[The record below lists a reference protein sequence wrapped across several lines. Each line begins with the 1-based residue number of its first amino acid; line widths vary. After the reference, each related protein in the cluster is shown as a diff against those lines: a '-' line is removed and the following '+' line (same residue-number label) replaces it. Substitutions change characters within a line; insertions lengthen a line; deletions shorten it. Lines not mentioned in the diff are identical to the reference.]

1 MQRKLIISFLSI
13 INQSKDQRA
22 ITMVFSF
29 FLLITYMDVEWHIH
43 NTPFWEKLHNQIS
56 TLYRILFT
64 DRLLLSDEALKIP
77 NVLFNQKL

>member
-1 MQRKLIISFLSI
+1 
-13 INQSKDQRA
+13 
-22 ITMVFSF
+22 
-29 FLLITYMDVEWHIH
+29 MDVEWHIH

-56 TLYRILFT
+56 KLYIILFT